1 MTRYSFSVF
10 APTAVLRLRFLW
22 MIAVCFSCA
31 ATSAGAAEQ
40 FKFTYKPLEVGDQA
54 SETSEFA
61 LDLKTTVA
69 QGHEVINVAAQ
80 KADRNERITAERLP
94 AAKGQTA
101 KARIKYE
108 SSEQVTTD
116 RAGVTH
122 GAERP
127 VAGKTYIA
135 AREGESLVVADEQ
148 GAAPP
153 EEEFKI
159 VARAADGLGKPN
171 PIGEMLNG
179 KTIAIGERISLPQ
192 DYCRQML
199 SGWDETLADAPI
211 EVMLMGTQRV
221 DGRQCAVFHTV
232 PEGLSAKPN
241 VVRTSATSA
250 TDGPELKLPAPP
262 ATTPIQGKFLIEFD
276 TCRLAVIELDGPV
289 NRVENKGRPGR
300 EFEVRRKGKLRVA
313 VHVTHNRAER

>member
-1 MTRYSFSVF
+1 MTRFPFSAL
-10 APTAVLRLRFLW
+10 APTADLRRSILCA
-22 MIAVCFSCA
+22 IAVCIA
-31 ATSAGAAEQ
+31 GATTIAGAAEQ
-40 FKFTYKPLEVGDQA
+40 YKFTYKPLDVGDQA
-54 SETSEFA
+54 SESSEFA

-80 KADRNERITAERLP
+80 KADRNERIVAERLP
-94 AAKGQTA
+94 VAKGQTA

-116 RAGVTH
+116 RTGAAH

-135 AREGESLVVADEQ
+135 TREGDALVIADEQ

-159 VARAADGLGKPN
+159 VSRAADGLGRPN

-179 KTIAIGERISLPQ
+179 KTVAIGERISLPQ
-192 DYCRQML
+192 EYCRQML

-211 EVMLMGTQRV
+211 EVMLMGTQRI
-221 DGRQCAVFHTV
+221 DGKQCAVFHTV
-232 PEGLSAKPN
+232 PEGLIQKSN
-241 VVRTSATSA
+241 VVRTSATSSS
-250 TDGPELKLPAPP
+250 DGPELKMPPPP
-262 ATTPIQGKFLIEFD
+262 AATAIQGKFLVEFD

-289 NRVENKGRPGR
+289 NRVEVKGRTGR
-300 EFEVRRKGKLRVA
+300 EFEVRRKGKLHVA
-313 VHVTHNRAER
+313 VHTTHSRAER